1 MTVLYTLHTTLQ
13 PANNSKSNV
22 CRTTDWLEKEKKKNL
37 HISVLFLCPCT
48 FLNMLLSCRGSKN
61 VCLNTK
67 MVNLNISQIT
77 PEKQNWEGL
86 WFSEKRKK
94 GHAYYSGLCNILRRI
109 RYFYVA
115 FTHPMFSTWHLGI
128 QIQPT
133 LSLPSDTHAHTHTFC
148 IAHPET
154 VFELFIYYQAIVT

>member
-22 CRTTDWLEKEKKKNL
+22 CRTTDWLEKEKKKKSTY
-37 HISVLFLCPCT
+37 IGFVLCPCT

-109 RYFYVA
+109 RYFCGIYTSYVFYLA
-115 FTHPMFSTWHLGI
+115 SRHSNSAHAISSLWH
-128 QIQPT
+128 T
-133 LSLPSDTHAHTHTFC
+133 RTHTFC